1 MKAAEHTPTSAA
13 TVKRKAS
20 ATAFFG
26 HTSEQEAPF
35 FGPKNSNQPSKG
47 SKPLE
52 GSSSRPTI
60 QAKLT
65 VGAPNDKYEQEADS
79 MADKVVQRMG
89 QSGTLQRQTAPSVS
103 TAQNGHLQK
112 MDEEKMPELQKSPV
126 SKVGEADELQMKC
139 ADCEKEEGGAI
150 QRKENGESE
159 ASASIE
165 SRLSAS
171 KGGGS
176 PLSNETRG
184 QMESAMGADFSGV
197 RVHTGSEA
205 VQMSQDLNAH
215 AFTHGADVYFNSG
228 KYNPS
233 NTEGSR
239 LLAHELTH
247 TVQQGKSQSIQ
258 KQDAPSTTS
267 PQPTAPEPTAEDYQ
281 IQFEADAAEYF
292 ERNIRNELRIQASVV
307 GISIGQRAARA
318 GAMQVQE
325 VCAPYASDLETD
337 TNVLNTIFVLSG
349 GGASVGE
356 GFTQGYRPPNGA
368 TGGMA
373 AAAPNVGSRI
383 VRLGLGLIQAWL
395 PTLAG
400 YRTVG
405 SLREAA
411 MRQIGEGAERS
422 SETTSPDYQAYE
434 NDVMEALH
442 NDWESTMTSLKSRV
456 TDLISYN
463 IAKMAFQIQQ
473 TALLNKLRNEYGA
486 SGSYGNQMA
495 GRIRTSMQPQMTQLR
510 EHLESAKTS
519 RQRWQ
524 AGSAVVAGVL
534 GGAAIGAAAAGIPSL
549 GIGAP
554 VGAAVGAGVGLIGGL
569 IAAGIILWD

>member
-1 MKAAEHTPTSAA
+1 MKTLEHASTSNAA
-13 TVKRKAS
+13 VQRKAS
-20 ATAFFG
+20 ASSFFG
-26 HTSEQEAPF
+26 NTSDEKTPF
-35 FGPKNSNQPSKG
+35 FAPKNGHQLSK
-47 SKPLE
+47 
-52 GSSSRPTI
+52 SSTLSESSAARPTI
-60 QAKLT
+60 QAKLA
-65 VGAPNDKYEQEADS
+65 VGAPNDKYEQEADA
-79 MADKVVQRMG
+79 MADKVVQRLAKG
-89 QSGTLQRQTAPSVS
+89 ADSNTPSANSFSASPSVS
-103 TAQNGHLQK
+103 AFKSGDGLQ
-112 MDEEKMPELQKSPV
+112 L
-126 SKVGEADELQMKC
+126 KC
-139 ADCEKEEGGAI
+139 ADCEKENI
-150 QRKENGESE
+150 QRKANGESE

-171 KGGGS
+171 KGGGN
-176 PLSNETRG
+176 PLPNETRN

-215 AFTHGADVYFNSG
+215 AFTHGSDVYFNSG

-247 TVQQGKSQSIQ
+247 TVQQGASSSDAVQ
-258 KQDAPSTTS
+258 KQDAPQQAA
-267 PQPTAPEPTAEDYQ
+267 PQMTAEDYQ
-281 IQFEADAAEYF
+281 TQFEADAAEYF

-318 GAMQVQE
+318 GATQVQE

-356 GFTQGYRPPNGA
+356 GFTQGYRAN
-368 TGGMA
+368 TGMA

-383 VRLGLGLIQAWL
+383 VRLGLGMIQTWL

-405 SLREAA
+405 GLKEAA
-411 MRQIGEGAERS
+411 MRQMGEGAERG

-434 NDVMEALH
+434 SDVMEALH
-442 NDWESTMTSLKSRV
+442 NDWESSMTSLKSRV

-463 IAKMAFQIQQ
+463 IAKMAFLTQQ
-473 TALLNKLRNEYGA
+473 TALLNKLRTEYGA
-486 SGSYGNQMA
+486 SGSYGSQMV
-495 GRIRTSMQPQMTQLR
+495 GNVTTSMQPQMTQLG

-524 AGSAVVAGVL
+524 AGSAIVGGIL
-534 GGAAIGAAAAGIPSL
+534 GGAAIGAAAAGVPSL
-549 GIGAP
+549 GI
-554 VGAAVGAGVGLIGGL
+554 AAVPGAIVGGIIGGL
-569 IAAGIILWD
+569 AGIVGAGIILWD